1 MAEFQLNIIHT
12 YNYFLLTSPN
22 KAHIRLTCAKFCAQ
36 VFLHAPQKK
45 QTSKFSLNFFLNL
58 CKIFSQLHYY
68 Q

>member
-22 KAHIRLTCAKFCAQ
+22 KAHIRLTCTKFCAQ
-36 VFLHAPQKK
+36 VFLHAKIIKK
-45 QTSKFSLNFFLNL
+45 NFQIFVKLFLKL
-58 CKIFSQLHYY
+58 CKTFSQLHYY